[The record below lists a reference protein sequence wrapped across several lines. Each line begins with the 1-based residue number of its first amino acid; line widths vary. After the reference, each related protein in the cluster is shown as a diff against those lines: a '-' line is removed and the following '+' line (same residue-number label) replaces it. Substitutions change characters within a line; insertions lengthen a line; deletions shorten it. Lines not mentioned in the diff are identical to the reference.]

1 MNCIQEINYI
11 LEMMSIFFYCLYEI
25 LIFSGI
31 SIIYSFTAYEYRL
44 QVHKDVT
51 HTCNNYCKDIWFDI
65 GWKMCE
71 IITCGKIFHKKY
83 IIPNFHYMTNDYFIN
98 SIILIK
104 NGEEIKYYKNMELL
118 KNATEDIDYDLIFYT
133 DFSNNNTK
141 KNYTIISENNINNP
155 MENIKHKCDV
165 NFIIFQLTMDK
176 IKYDINL
183 KEPKNFMIKN
193 NTLKMPFFKWYIK
206 KIYNVDLK
214 EDYSVS
220 YMTQDMNITNL
231 QSPFFIKLNDE
242 GMTSFSSGK
251 PKIEKEKEEE
261 KEETEDE
268 KEETEDEK
276 EEKEAETIK
285 LCENTDCE
293 RYPPNWDFEE
303 DTEETYQEDQ
313 WKKCC
318 LCDGYFDDDG
328 FGDILF
334 VQEEPNNQ
342 EAGCNF
348 CGKEK
353 NIVQMKG
360 SGQYLCEAACDESED
375 EDEDEDEDESENK
388 DRDELLIKKNEQILQ
403 SIIKSIEIHERLK
416 EHYD

>member
-1 MNCIQEINYI
+1 
-11 LEMMSIFFYCLYEI
+11 
-25 LIFSGI
+25 
-31 SIIYSFTAYEYRL
+31 
-44 QVHKDVT
+44 
-51 HTCNNYCKDIWFDI
+51 
-65 GWKMCE
+65 
-71 IITCGKIFHKKY
+71 
-83 IIPNFHYMTNDYFIN
+83 MTNDYFIN

-118 KNATEDIDYDLIFYT
+118 KNATEDIDHDLIFYT
-133 DFSNNNTK
+133 DFSNNDSK

-251 PKIEKEKEEE
+251 PKIEKEE
-261 KEETEDE
+261 
-268 KEETEDEK
+268 
-276 EEKEAETIK
+276 
-285 LCENTDCE
+285 
-293 RYPPNWDFEE
+293 
-303 DTEETYQEDQ
+303 
-313 WKKCC
+313 
-318 LCDGYFDDDG
+318 
-328 FGDILF
+328 
-334 VQEEPNNQ
+334 
-342 EAGCNF
+342 
-348 CGKEK
+348 
-353 NIVQMKG
+353 MKRR
-360 SGQYLCEAACDESED
+360 
-375 EDEDEDEDESENK
+375 NRK
-388 DRDELLIKKNEQILQ
+388 
-403 SIIKSIEIHERLK
+403 
-416 EHYD
+416 

>member
-1 MNCIQEINYI
+1 MNDI
-11 LEMMSIFFYCLYEI
+11 LEIIGKFLYYLYDI

-51 HTCNNYCKDIWFDI
+51 KTCNNYCKDIWFDI

-71 IITCGKIFHKKY
+71 IITYGKIFHKKH
-83 IIPNFHYMTNDYFIN
+83 IIPNFHYITNDYFIN
-98 SIILIK
+98 SIVLIK

-118 KNATEDIDYDLIFYT
+118 KNTTEDIDYDLIFYT
-133 DFSNNNTK
+133 DFSNNDSK
-141 KNYTIISENNINNP
+141 KNYTIISDNNINNP

-165 NFIIFQLTMDK
+165 NFIIFQLTMNK

-251 PKIEKEKEEE
+251 PKIEKEETEDE

-276 EEKEAETIK
+276 EETIK
-285 LCENTDCE
+285 LCENMDCE
-293 RYPPNWDFEE
+293 RFPPDWNFEE
-303 DTEETYQEDQ
+303 DTEENYEGGQ
-313 WKKCC
+313 WQKCN
-318 LCDGYFDDDG
+318 LCIGYFNDDG
-328 FGDILF
+328 LGDILF
-334 VQEEPNNQ
+334 IEEEPNNQ
-342 EAGCNF
+342 RAGCNL
-348 CGKEK
+348 CGKDR

-360 SGQYLCEAACDESED
+360 SGQYLCGNACDESED
-375 EDEDEDEDESENK
+375 EEEDEEEDKDEEEKEDEEEDK
-388 DRDELLIKKNEQILQ
+388 LLIKKNELYLQ

-416 EHYD
+416 EHYE